1 MKKIAVS
8 MIILIAFA
16 GMVFSQDIGRNT
28 FLQEEYNYKVLK
40 KLGFTDGE
48 IKGLVKIQQESQQV
62 ILNAKAEMDIY
73 KAELKK
79 LLLSPDVNMRDVEKL
94 LRKSMEWELK
104 VRVAQIKRQVDSRK
118 LVGER
123 KWVQLVRYLQKR
135 QAAYRRVSAVKN
147 LQRKAIQKKKNS
159 RQGKSQV
166 REERVKRLLKELEQ
180 LLNQPQK

>member
-1 MKKIAVS
+1 MKKIAIS
-8 MIILIAFA
+8 MIILITVA

-40 KLGFTDGE
+40 RLGFTDGE
-48 IKGLVKIQQESQQV
+48 IKGLVRIQQESQQV
-62 ILNAKAEMDIY
+62 IINAKAEMDIY

-79 LLLSPDVNMRDVEKL
+79 LLLSPDVNMRDVEKI

-104 VRVAQIKRQVDSRK
+104 IRMVQIKRQVNSRK

-123 KWVQLVRYLQKR
+123 KWVQLVRYLQR
-135 QAAYRRVSAVKN
+135 QAAYKRVSAVKN

-159 RQGKSQV
+159 RQGKNQV

-180 LLNQPQK
+180 LLSQPQQ

>member
-1 MKKIAVS
+1 MKKIAIS
-8 MIILIAFA
+8 MIILIAVA
-16 GMVFSQDIGRNT
+16 GMAFSQDIGRNT
-28 FLQEEYNYKVLK
+28 FLQEEYNLRVLK
-40 KLGFTDGE
+40 KLGFTDSK

-79 LLLSPDVNMRDVEKL
+79 LLLSPNVNMKDVEKL

-104 VRVAQIKRQVDSRK
+104 IRVAQIKRQVDSRK

-123 KWVQLVRYLQKR
+123 KWVQLVRYLQR
-135 QAAYRRVSAVKN
+135 QAAYKRVSAVKN
-147 LQRKAIQKKKNS
+147 LQRKAIQKKKNN
-159 RQGKSQV
+159 RQGKNQA

-180 LLNQPQK
+180 LLSQPQR